1 MDTAVIGTSRKENE
15 KRVAIHPG
23 QIKEI
28 PENIR
33 KQLFFER
40 GYGIPFGIS
49 DDKIALLTGN
59 KPMKREMLFKSFK
72 AFIIPKPVEEDFEE
86 MSDGSVVWGW
96 IHSIQNKKIAQIAID
111 KKLTLVAWENMYYKG
126 KRNRVHIFQKN
137 NEMAGYC
144 GVQHVL
150 QLRGIDGNFG
160 LSRKIVILGY
170 GSVSRG
176 AIYALKGHGFNDITV
191 CTKRP
196 TYLVSEKIPGIAYE
210 QVYIDESGCRI
221 KKQNGE
227 FETLINKLSST
238 DIIVNGF
245 MQNINNPVI
254 FVHDED
260 IIKFKKECIIID
272 ISCDE
277 GMGFSFAHPTTVSH
291 PFYKLGNI
299 LYYSI
304 DHTPSLLWDSASF
317 EISSSLIPYLNDFIE
332 EKDNDVL
339 NDAVDIKNG
348 NVVNK
353 NILNFQKRSPIYPY
367 KYIEDIQNVENN
379 DVQDSIG

>member
-1 MDTAVIGTSRKENE
+1 M
-15 KRVAIHPG
+15 
-23 QIKEI
+23 
-28 PENIR
+28 
-33 KQLFFER
+33 
-40 GYGIPFGIS
+40 
-49 DDKIALLTGN
+49 
-59 KPMKREMLFKSFK
+59 
-72 AFIIPKPVEEDFEE
+72 
-86 MSDGSVVWGW
+86 
-96 IHSIQNKKIAQIAID
+96 
-111 KKLTLVAWENMYYKG
+111 
-126 KRNRVHIFQKN
+126 NRVQN
-137 NEMAGYC
+137 
-144 GVQHVL
+144 
-150 QLRGIDGNFG
+150 
-160 LSRKIVILGY
+160 
-170 GSVSRG
+170 
-176 AIYALKGHGFNDITV
+176 
-191 CTKRP
+191 
-196 TYLVSEKIPGIAYE
+196 
-210 QVYIDESGCRI
+210 

>member
-126 KRNRVHIFQKN
+126 KRNRVHIFQKIMKWQVIA
-137 NEMAGYC
+137 EFSMYC
-144 GVQHVL
+144 
-150 QLRGIDGNFG
+150 
-160 LSRKIVILGY
+160 S
-170 GSVSRG
+170 
-176 AIYALKGHGFNDITV
+176 
-191 CTKRP
+191 
-196 TYLVSEKIPGIAYE
+196 
-210 QVYIDESGCRI
+210 
-221 KKQNGE
+221 
-227 FETLINKLSST
+227 
-238 DIIVNGF
+238 
-245 MQNINNPVI
+245 
-254 FVHDED
+254 
-260 IIKFKKECIIID
+260 
-272 ISCDE
+272 
-277 GMGFSFAHPTTVSH
+277 
-291 PFYKLGNI
+291 
-299 LYYSI
+299 
-304 DHTPSLLWDSASF
+304 
-317 EISSSLIPYLNDFIE
+317 
-332 EKDNDVL
+332 
-339 NDAVDIKNG
+339 
-348 NVVNK
+348 
-353 NILNFQKRSPIYPY
+353 
-367 KYIEDIQNVENN
+367 
-379 DVQDSIG
+379 